1 MKKSKN
7 DAKLQ
12 GDNHRL
18 LHGLLLCPT
27 STFKSRNNSPD
38 ITKKLCSWREMNFA
52 NNRDMVAYMFTY
64 VFGHSLTG
72 VLDLNKIISSFC

>member
-1 MKKSKN
+1 MFPINAFFFLMKKSKN

-38 ITKKLCSWREMNFA
+38 ITKS
-52 NNRDMVAYMFTY
+52 Y
-64 VFGHSLTG
+64 VHGE
-72 VLDLNKIISSFC
+72 K